1 MSKLKCTVKRES
13 LVDDYNETLDEYLA
27 EFEEGEYVQKK
38 LSRRGVKKI
47 YIYSTLADVDISSSA
62 TEKITATLQGELYG
76 EQFYFTMFRLDNTVY
91 VYATCDVDRFQSCRL
106 FVTVPET
113 TEYKLEIVTNRASV
127 TVRRDVP
134 VKKLKIKA
142 GKRLQKKG

>member
-1 MSKLKCTVKRES
+1 MSKLKCTVKCES
-13 LVDDYNETLDEYLA
+13 LADEYNETLDGYLA
-27 EFEEGEYVQKK
+27 EFEEGEYVQRK
-38 LSRRGVKKI
+38 LSRKGVKKI

-91 VYATCDVDRFQSCRL
+91 VYATCNVNRVQPCRM

-113 TEYKLEIVTNRASV
+113 TEYKLEIVTNRASA
-127 TVRRDVP
+127 TVRRNVP
-134 VKKLKIKA
+134 VKRLKIKA
-142 GKRLQKKG
+142 GKCLQKKG